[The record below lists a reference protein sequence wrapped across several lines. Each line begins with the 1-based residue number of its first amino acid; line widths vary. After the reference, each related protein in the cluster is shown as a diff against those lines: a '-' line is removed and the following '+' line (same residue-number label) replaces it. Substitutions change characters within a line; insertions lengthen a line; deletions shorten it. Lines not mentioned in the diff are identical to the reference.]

1 AINAELSAP
10 NAIAIDPGG
19 NLYIA
24 DSNNSAIRRVDAT
37 SQIITTVAG
46 TGTAGYTS
54 GDWAY
59 SAQIGNPYGLGIDSA
74 GNLYT
79 ADYTNFVVQK
89 ITMRGQSFTFPATNV
104 GQQSAPLLPTIV
116 IANIGNE

>member
-1 AINAELSAP
+1 
-10 NAIAIDPGG
+10 
-19 NLYIA
+19 
-24 DSNNSAIRRVDAT
+24 
-37 SQIITTVAG
+37 
-46 TGTAGYTS
+46 
-54 GDWAY
+54 
-59 SAQIGNPYGLGIDSA
+59 GNPYGLGIDSA

-116 IANIGNE
+116 IANIGNENLVFNSIAVSQNFELQDSRQAGCSVSTPLAAGASCTLGLVFAPGQNGTLTGVLSLITNSL